1 MKPAPVN
8 RCGLLPRPPSR
19 YGWAVIIEQAYAIPD
34 LLSARNVLCVQ
45 PHYDDNDIG
54 AGGTIARLK
63 QLGARI
69 TYLTVTDDLVGV
81 LDDSLSDEEA
91 ARALQRDQL
100 AAGELIGVD
109 EQILLGYP
117 DAGKYDY
124 FDLRRDL
131 IEHIRRIR
139 PDFVLTCDPWLPYE
153 FHHDHVLG
161 GRAAADAVCLQ
172 AGVRRLPTRPD
183 VDAAYEKYDVTAI
196 ALYWTRAA
204 NTVVDITA
212 QRQIKHQAI
221 DCYKTQLSAEECA
234 FLHGVLDHK
243 ERGWAAGQ
251 AFSHGE
257 ALKVL
262 RPVHLHCNV
271 DAAGM

>member
-1 MKPAPVN
+1 V
-8 RCGLLPRPPSR
+8 
-19 YGWAVIIEQAYAIPD
+19 IEQVHAIPD
-34 LLSARNVLCVQ
+34 LLAARNVLCIQ
-45 PHYDDNDIG
+45 PHYDDTDIG

-69 TYLTVTDDLVGV
+69 TYLTVTDNLVGV
-81 LDDSLSDEEA
+81 LDDSLSDEQA
-91 ARALQRDQL
+91 TAALQRDQR
-100 AAGELIGVD
+100 AAGALIGVD

-117 DAGKYDY
+117 DAGSYDY

-153 FHHDHVLG
+153 FHSDHVLC
-161 GRAAADAVCLQ
+161 GRAAAAAVCLQ
-172 AGVRRLPTRPD
+172 AAVRRLQTSPE

-196 ALYWTRAA
+196 ALYWTRAP
-204 NTVVDITA
+204 NTVVDISR
-212 QRQIKHQAI
+212 QREIKHRAI
-221 DCYKTQLSAEECA
+221 DCYETQLSAEERA
-234 FLHGVLDHK
+234 FFHGVLEHK
-243 ERGWAAGQ
+243 ERVWAAGRP
-251 AFSHGE
+251 FSHGE

-271 DAAGM
+271 DAAAM